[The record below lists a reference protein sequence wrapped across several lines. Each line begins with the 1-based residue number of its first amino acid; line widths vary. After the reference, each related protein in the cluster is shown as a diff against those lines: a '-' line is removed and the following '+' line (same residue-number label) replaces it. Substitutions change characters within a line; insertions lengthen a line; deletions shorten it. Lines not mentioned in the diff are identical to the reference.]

1 MYIPDHFVETDP
13 TEVAAIMEGAP
24 LAVVAYQGPDGLAAH
39 HLPLMAG
46 PDGRLMGHIALA
58 NDMHRD
64 LPNGAEVLVILRGVD
79 GYISPNSYPSKRDH
93 HRHVPTWNYQ
103 AVHITANVTFLH
115 DTPSKHRAVA
125 LLTRL
130 HERQVNPDAPWK
142 MADAPPDY
150 VADML
155 DKIVA
160 LTLTPTR
167 VLAKSKL
174 SQNRVADDAQGA
186 VDDLARRDQGAL
198 AAKMHAKL
206 QARPSGD

>member
-1 MYIPDHFVETDP
+1 MYIPEHFRETDP
-13 TEVAAIMEGAP
+13 AEIAAIMEGAP
-24 LAVVAYQGPDGLAAH
+24 LAVVVYQGPDGLAAH

-58 NDMHRD
+58 NDMHRELAD
-64 LPNGAEVLVILRGVD
+64 GAEVLVILRGVD

-103 AVHITANVTFLH
+103 AVHITANVAFVH

-155 DKIVA
+155 GKIVA

-174 SQNRVADDAQGA
+174 SQNRDAPDAQGA
-186 VDDLARRDQGAL
+186 VDDLAQRDQGAL
-198 AAKMHAKL
+198 AAKMQAKL
-206 QARPSGD
+206 QARPSGG